1 MATPLDPRT
10 PVVVG
15 VGQVA
20 HRGDE
25 PTRAPSPDALM
36 VDALRDAEADS
47 GGHDLLTSIDSMRT
61 VGQISWRYPNVGRT
75 VAERIGAT
83 PRQYLESRMGGN
95 LGGSLVIDAARA
107 IQAGQA
113 DVAVVCGAEAWRS
126 RSRARAA
133 GIDLPWPSP
142 DGEPADLADPP
153 EMYGPSTPLSSE
165 LERERGITAAPT
177 IYALF
182 EVALRAR
189 LGLSVEAHRQ
199 RIGELWSAFSEV
211 AAGNPHAWSPAA
223 MTSAEIREPS
233 PSNRM
238 ISFPYTKRLCSN
250 NHVDQGA
257 GLILTSVEAAER
269 HGVPRERWVFLHA
282 GAEAV
287 DHWWL
292 SERADLCSSPAI
304 RLAGRDLFALAG
316 TEVDAVSH
324 VDLYSCFPSA
334 VQIAARELG
343 LASQDAAQG
352 TGWGGIGARVALTVT
367 GGMNFAGGPWNDYPT
382 HALATMAGVL
392 RADPG
397 ATGLCTANGGWTT
410 EHALL
415 LLSTEPPASGAFRS
429 STPQPEVDALPSV
442 RSDDGWEGPVTVESI
457 TVIHDR
463 EGPERAVA
471 ATLTPTGHRAW
482 CASTDPDLMA
492 AAEVDELVGEP
503 AVRTSDGEVV
513 LGSIG

>member
-1 MATPLDPRT
+1 MTKPLDPRL
-10 PVVVG
+10 PVLVG

-20 HRGDE
+20 HRGDD
-25 PTRAPSPDALM
+25 PTRAPAPHDLM
-36 VDALRDAEADS
+36 VDALRAAESDS
-47 GGHDLLTSIDSMRT
+47 GGHGLLTSIDSMRT
-61 VGQISWRYPNVGRT
+61 VGQISWRYPNVGRL
-75 VAERIGAT
+75 VAENLGAT
-83 PRQYLESRMGGN
+83 PGQYLESRMGGN
-95 LGGSLVIDAARA
+95 LAGSLVIDAAGA
-107 IQAGQA
+107 IQAGRA
-113 DVAVVCGAEAWRS
+113 EVVVVCGAEAWRS
-126 RSRARAA
+126 RNRARAA
-133 GIDLPWPSP
+133 GIDLPWPP
-142 DGEPADLADPP
+142 PPADPASGEPP

-165 LERERGITAAPT
+165 IERERGVTAATT

-182 EVALRAR
+182 DVALRAR
-189 LGLSVEAHRQ
+189 LGLSVDAHRQ
-199 RIGELWSAFSEV
+199 RISELWSAFSEV
-211 AAGNPHAWSPAA
+211 AARNPHAWSPTRMAPD
-223 MTSAEIREPS
+223 EIREPG

-269 HGVPRERWVFLHA
+269 HGIPRERWVFLHA

-304 RLAGRDLFALAG
+304 RLAGRDLFALAD
-316 TEVDAVSH
+316 TDVEAIDH

-343 LASQDAAQG
+343 LAPREPATG
-352 TGWGGIGARVALTVT
+352 TGWGGIGAQAPLTVT

-382 HALATMAGVL
+382 HGLATMAEVL
-392 RADPG
+392 RAEPG

-410 EHALL
+410 EHALV
-415 LLSTEPPASGAFRS
+415 LLSTEPPAAGAFRS
-429 STPQPEVDALPSV
+429 STPQAEVDALPSV
-442 RSDDGWEGPVTVESI
+442 ACDDGWAGPVTIESI
-457 TVIHDR
+457 TVVHDR

-471 ATLTPTGHRAW
+471 ATLTPTGDRAW

-492 AAEVDELVGEP
+492 AATTDELVGEA
-503 AVRTSDGEVV
+503 AVRTNDGEIV